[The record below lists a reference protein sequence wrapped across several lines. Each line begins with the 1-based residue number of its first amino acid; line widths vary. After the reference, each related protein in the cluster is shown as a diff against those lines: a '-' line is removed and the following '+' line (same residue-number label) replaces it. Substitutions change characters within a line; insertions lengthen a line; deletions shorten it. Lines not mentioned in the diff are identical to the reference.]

1 MQDLD
6 FDAIV
11 ELICK
16 EDPRFDRRAYV
27 FTRQGLDHAVK
38 ELRKR
43 DAGRAQRSE
52 HGRGAEVLR
61 GRRAP

>member
-16 EDPRFDRRAYV
+16 EDPRFDRRAYL

-43 DAGRAQRSE
+43 DAGRA
-52 HGRGAEVLR
+52 
-61 GRRAP
+61 